1 MNLSALS
8 PEAVSLY
15 KKELMLAYKRL
26 AFEMLIAVLLLVAI
40 AITNH
45 WVVFMIEMLMAIKIF
60 ISFDDLHLLK
70 TGKITYLK
78 FEEWENLQ

>member
-15 KKELMLAYKRL
+15 KKELMMAYKRL

-40 AITNH
+40 AVINH
-45 WVVFMIEMLMAIKIF
+45 WVLFPITALMAIKIWF
-60 ISFDDLHLLK
+60 SWDGLDLLK
-70 TGKITYLK
+70 KGKITYLK

>member
-15 KKELMLAYKRL
+15 KKELMMAYKRL

-40 AITNH
+40 AVINH
-45 WVVFMIEMLMAIKIF
+45 WVLFPIAALMAIKIWF
-60 ISFDDLHLLK
+60 SWDSLDLLK
-70 TGKITYLK
+70 KGKITYLK